1 MGFVPHPQKYKY
13 LKCGRTKIQL
23 AGYSALLRSCPKCGS
38 VMVPVKMSWIDKVL
52 RF

>member
-23 AGYSALLRSCPKCGS
+23 AGCLASQLPKVRLSNGAS
-38 VMVPVKMSWIDKVL
+38 KNELD
-52 RF
+52 R